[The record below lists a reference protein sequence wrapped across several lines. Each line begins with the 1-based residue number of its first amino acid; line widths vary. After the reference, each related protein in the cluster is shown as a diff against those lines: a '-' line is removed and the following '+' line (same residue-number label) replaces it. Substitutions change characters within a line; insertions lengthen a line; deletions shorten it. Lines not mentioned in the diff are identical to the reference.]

1 MFAHRGL
8 RKRTVIRRKKVCRFC
23 ANPNLA
29 LDYKNIRL
37 LNEFIT
43 ERAKIIPRRISGNC
57 AKHQRKLTVEIK
69 RARQLGLMPFTA
81 PGI

>member
-1 MFAHRGL
+1 MIPNKEPK
-8 RKRTVIRRKKVCRFC
+8 KRMVIRRKRVCRFC
-23 ANPNLA
+23 ANPNLV
-29 LDYKNIRL
+29 LNYKNVKL

-57 AKHQRKLTVEIK
+57 AKHQRRLTTEIK
-69 RARQLGLMPFTA
+69 RARQLGLMPFIA